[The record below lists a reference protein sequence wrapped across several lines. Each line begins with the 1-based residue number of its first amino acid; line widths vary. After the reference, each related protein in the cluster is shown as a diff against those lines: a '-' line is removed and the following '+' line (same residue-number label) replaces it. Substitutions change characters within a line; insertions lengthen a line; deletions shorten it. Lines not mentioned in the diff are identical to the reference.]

1 MSEVANET
9 STFSLQ
15 ASRTFAEKY
24 SNITN
29 EKQYSQSFWTDLF
42 TKVIGVPDLLAAG
55 IEFEYPVISSEGKTN
70 WIDVFWSGVLL
81 IEQKS
86 TGKNLDLAE
95 TQARSY
101 LVGLPP
107 EHRPPAII
115 VSDFSKFRIIDV
127 LMNEQIEFSLSEL
140 PDNLHRLES
149 LLGKQIASA
158 TRQEATA
165 DIHAVELM
173 GNLFNAFEKAGYEG
187 HALSVFLVRVLFLN
201 FGDDTRMWKRFGNG
215 LFGDFIANSAKDG
228 NGLGAQIQELFQVLN
243 TPVENRAKTISPN
256 LANFPYI
263 NGGVFEENLPIFSF
277 NADMRK
283 ALVETT
289 QYDWSKISPAIFGA
303 MFQTV
308 KSKEDRRSLGEHYTS
323 EANIL
328 KVIRPLFLDD
338 YLEKLSKSWESIPNL
353 KKLRKEL
360 SENNYLDP
368 ACGSGNFLV
377 VAYRRLREIELK
389 IVARLNELEGKEGHN
404 QLEGTWGLSVH
415 LNQFHG
421 IEINEWS
428 SQIATV
434 AMFIADHQANLA
446 MEEITG
452 FAPERFPL
460 KESAKIVHA
469 NALRTNWQE
478 LCPMSPTTYIM
489 GNPPFYGARWQSKE
503 QKEDTAHVWEN
514 MKSFGELDFV
524 TNWFKVSAEHVN
536 KSGCKVSFV
545 ATNSISQGEQPSLIW
560 SKLYGLNVE
569 IDFAHRSFVWNNE
582 SKGNAAVHC
591 VIIGFSKQKSGK
603 KKILWTYKRSKGEA
617 SVAEVSNINA
627 YLLDAPNVL
636 VTSRSK
642 PLQIDTPKNEN
653 GSMPNDGGFL
663 SNISAEEAQSIREQD
678 PIAAK
683 YLKRLVGARE
693 LINAEER
700 WCLWLVGADPS
711 DIRNSKVLQ
720 TRVQAVRELR
730 ESSNRAATKKLAERP
745 SEFAEI
751 RQPSGEYIAI
761 PRISSEER
769 EYVPLAILN
778 DDYVLNDK
786 CSSISG
792 GSKEYFGVLQSRVF
806 NVWNKAISGRT
817 RNDTL
822 ISNTITYNNFPFPDL
837 AGEHGDAISKA
848 AEQVLTARS
857 EFTNNSL
864 ADLYDKNAMPKSL
877 RSAQMQ
883 LDNVVIKSYGLNKE
897 STDEQIL
904 MELFDRY
911 SKLSDTNPLVSRTT

>member
-1 MSEVANET
+1 MSEDLK
-9 STFSLQ
+9 FSLQ
-15 ASRTFAEKY
+15 ASRAFAEKY

-95 TQARSY
+95 NQARSY

-127 LMNEQIEFSLSEL
+127 LMNEKIEFSLSEL

-158 TRQEATA
+158 TRQEVSA

-201 FGDDTRMWKRFGNG
+201 FGDDTRMWKRIGNG
-215 LFGDFIANSAKDG
+215 LFSDFVTNSANDG
-228 NGLGAQIQELFQVLN
+228 NGLGAQIQELFQILN
-243 TPVENRAKTISPN
+243 TPVENRAKTISQN
-256 LANFPYI
+256 LADFPYI

-289 QYDWSKISPAIFGA
+289 RYDWSKISPAIFGA

-328 KVIRPLFLDD
+328 KVVRPLFLDE
-338 YLEKLSKSWESIPNL
+338 YLEKLTKSWESIPNL

-389 IVARLNELEGKEGHN
+389 IVARLNELEGKEGHT
-404 QLEGTWGLSVH
+404 QLEGTWGLAVH

-460 KESAKIVHA
+460 KESAKIAHG
-469 NALRTNWQE
+469 NALTLDWTSV
-478 LCPMSPTTYIM
+478 CPINSSTFIM
-489 GNPPFYGARWQSKE
+489 GNPPFLGARLQTSE
-503 QKEDTAHVWEN
+503 QKNDQAVVWN
-514 MKSFGELDFV
+514 NVKGSAVLDFV
-524 TNWFKVSAEHVN
+524 TNWFVLASRYIHGTSARVGFVS
-536 KSGCKVSFV
+536 
-545 ATNSISQGEQPSLIW
+545 TNSITQGDQASTLWTE
-560 SKLYGLNVE
+560 LNKSDAV
-569 IDFAHRSFVWNNE
+569 IDFAHRTFAWSNE
-582 SKGNAAVHC
+582 SKGKAAVHC
-591 VIIGFSKQKSGK
+591 VIIGFSHLGSIK
-603 KKILWTYKRSKGEA
+603 KKLLWNYSDLKGEPVLQ
-617 SVAEVSNINA
+617 VASNINA
-627 YLLDAPNVL
+627 YLLDAPNIL
-636 VTSRSK
+636 VSANRKPISK
-642 PLQIDTPKNEN
+642 H
-653 GSMPNDGGFL
+653 MPNMISGNKPRDGGFL
-663 SNISAEEAQSIREQD
+663 SNISIDEADEIQKNDSI
-678 PIAAK
+678 ASK
-683 YLKRLVGARE
+683 YLLPLIGSEE
-693 LINAEER
+693 LLNGVNSR
-700 WCLWLVGADPS
+700 YCLWLVDASPNEIKNSPELKNRVESVYEERKDAPSSKGAAANRPSLFEAITQPKSKFIGVPSVSSEKRKYIPIAFFEPNQIINNAMFAIPS
-711 DIRNSKVLQ
+711 DDLSIFGLIENKVF
-720 TRVQAVRELR
+720 TVWVK
-730 ESSNRAATKKLAERP
+730 N
-745 SEFAEI
+745 
-751 RQPSGEYIAI
+751 
-761 PRISSEER
+761 ISSR
-769 EYVPLAILN
+769 LKS
-778 DDYVLNDK
+778 DYQ
-786 CSSISG
+786 ISATAV
-792 GSKEYFGVLQSRVF
+792 Y
-806 NVWNKAISGRT
+806 
-817 RNDTL
+817 
-822 ISNTITYNNFPFPDL
+822 NTMPFPEL
-837 AGEHGDAISKA
+837 T
-848 AEQVLTARS
+848 AEQKVELGKLVEVVL
-857 EFTNNSL
+857 EFRKKYSDTSL
-864 ADLYDKNAMPKSL
+864 GDLYDPILMPVEMKK
-877 RSAQMQ
+877 AHEN
-883 LDNVVIKSYGLNKE
+883 LDKYVLQVYGLK
-897 STDEQIL
+897 SSSSDEEIL
-904 MELFDRY
+904 GKLFDLY
-911 SKLSDTNPLVSRTT
+911 TELTGLNTLV